1 MIHSHAEIYKK
12 LTSVQTYA
20 LWSKLHQLGLVSTPP
35 SPGESQGEFLAER
48 CEHLS
53 HAEVVLS
60 IADRPE
66 PFWCGVLDALLTKPV
81 YLCARGE
88 TSVPV
93 TDIEGNPLPM
103 PIGHRRGE
111 PAGTGDLP
119 VRVCRRLGKSVQ
131 YTRRIDHRVIKTI
144 IDYNPKSPNTKSFDR
159 FALYRVGMTVS
170 EYISIGGRMG
180 DIRNDVDRGYI
191 VVDVP

>member
-1 MIHSHAEIYKK
+1 MIHAHAETYKK
-12 LTSVQTYA
+12 LSPVQAYA
-20 LWSKLHQLGLVSTPP
+20 LWSKLHQSGLVTAPP
-35 SPGESQGEFLAER
+35 DPRESRGEVLAEK

-53 HAEVVLS
+53 HAEVVMS

-66 PFWCGVLDALLTKPV
+66 PFWCSVLDALLTKPV

-88 TSVPV
+88 TSIPV

-111 PAGTGDLP
+111 PAGTGDMP
-119 VRVCRRLGKSVQ
+119 KQMWKRAGARLQ
-131 YTRRIDHRVIKTI
+131 YTKRVDHRVIKSV
-144 IDYNPKSPNTKSFDR
+144 IDYNPKSPGSKSYDR

-170 EYISIGGRMG
+170 EFIAVGGLMN
-180 DIRNDVDRGYI
+180 DIRHDTERGYI